1 MRIKSIMLKNIKIAI
16 FVSFLFIFLMFSS
29 LYIGIKIDSFS
40 FSNFLI
46 SQFYIKMDK
55 KLILS
60 IEKVEYKSKS
70 SKESNSLE
78 NLKNDIQL
86 LPKILKI
93 FQSIKIESLKINENQ
108 FYIWFNGK
116 ELYLDN
122 NFVNIS
128 SKINDSSNTVFF
140 ELNSLYLKD
149 YKVLFDGK

>member
-1 MRIKSIMLKNIKIAI
+1 MLKNIKIAI

-86 LPKILKI
+86 LPKILKF
-93 FQSIKIESLKINENQ
+93 FQSIKIENLKINENQ

-140 ELNSLYLKD
+140 ELNSLYL
-149 YKVLFDGK
+149 

>member
-1 MRIKSIMLKNIKIAI
+1 
-16 FVSFLFIFLMFSS
+16 MFSS

-60 IEKVEYKSKS
+60 IEKVEYKTES

-86 LPKILKI
+86 LPKILKF

-149 YKVLFDGK
+149 YKVLFDGKAKIDYFSKELNFFGNLYFEIFKQL

>member
-1 MRIKSIMLKNIKIAI
+1 
-16 FVSFLFIFLMFSS
+16 
-29 LYIGIKIDSFS
+29 
-40 FSNFLI
+40 
-46 SQFYIKMDK
+46 MDK

-86 LPKILKI
+86 LPKILKF

-122 NFVNIS
+122 NFINIS
-128 SKINDSSNTVFF
+128 SKINDYSNTVFF
-140 ELNSLYLKD
+140 EKN
-149 YKVLFDGK
+149 